1 MTVFVT
7 VAATVKPGSGKGFEE
22 AFAKVSATVKGTP
35 GHVSDRLLRD
45 DTDADKYVLLGSW
58 QSEEQFRAWEDAPI
72 HREMTVPFRE
82 FWAGPVVRTI
92 YHLAVDGAADP
103 AASTR

>member
-7 VAATVKPGSGKGFEE
+7 VAAHVRPGSGTAFEL

-45 DTDADKYVLLGSW
+45 AADPDRFVLLGTW
-58 QSEEQFRAWEDAPI
+58 ESEERFRAWEDAPI

-82 FWAGPVVRTI
+82 FWAGPVERTI
-92 YHLAVDGAADP
+92 YHLAVDGAAEP
-103 AASTR
+103 AEATR

>member
-7 VAATVKPGSGKGFEE
+7 VAAKVKPGSGPGFEE

-45 DTDADKYVLLGSW
+45 GSDADRFVLLGTW
-58 QSEEQFRAWEDAPI
+58 ESEEKFRAWEDAPV

-82 FWAGPVVRTI
+82 FWAGPVERTI
-92 YHLAVDGAADP
+92 YHLAVDGADAP
-103 AASTR
+103 GAGR